1 MPRDARSL
9 ARIVRRF
16 STGAALALVAP
27 LFLAAALAS
36 CASYS
41 AAGDAGLAAFALP
54 EAHAARAARI
64 LEGRR
69 ELVNEWNFTLPASDF
84 SRVVTMS
91 ANEAFA
97 RIRAGDPRRTPLID
111 GLATAFRGR
120 VDGDAWAIMYL
131 AGGADVLF
139 DTLDEL
145 GRAGIEPLAA
155 SYARP
160 LPGRTGGR
168 QADGGVGLAA
178 ALALSLW
185 YLLRLGKG
193 DRLFRAIIGLAWL
206 PFIATPSFGGAL
218 AALTTAAFAGELALT
233 LRRRRPTNGELAYA
247 VLIYGPALSFSA
259 ASDPI
264 ALIPACAAAAWI
276 AAAVIKRE
284 PLLARCNTSRL
295 HAPPNFVPIAPP
307 APIHGHA
314 RAALRLIA
322 SVAIVAAVALISNGA
337 PRSDRDER
345 SRIAEGITALAIE
358 FIKLDPGLD
367 GMSPAVAHAAYQVSL
382 TWGRLG
388 DAAWGRFDPEGLMPP
403 PGVGTTN
410 PKEIARESFGTNA
423 LHKALDSGYI
433 PTVRAAE
440 PFVPAVPH
448 RGVSFLALLAALA
461 PAISLFMYGRLRSR

>member
-1 MPRDARSL
+1 MPRDERSL
-9 ARIVRRF
+9 ARIVRRS
-16 STGAALALVAP
+16 STAAALAFAAP
-27 LFLAAALAS
+27 LFLVAALAS

-54 EAHAARAARI
+54 EEHAARAARI

-69 ELVNEWNFTLPASDF
+69 GLVNEWNFTLPVSDF

-97 RIRAGDPRRTPLID
+97 RIQAGDPRSTPLID
-111 GLATAFRGR
+111 GLATAFRRR
-120 VDGDAWAIMYL
+120 VDRGAWVVMYL
-131 AGGADVLF
+131 TGGSDALF
-139 DTLDEL
+139 DTIDEL
-145 GRAGIEPLAA
+145 SRAGIEVLAA
-155 SYARP
+155 SHARP
-160 LPGRTGGR
+160 LPVRTGSDP
-168 QADGGVGLAA
+168 AGGAVGLAA

-206 PFIATPSFGGAL
+206 PFIATPSLGGAI

-233 LRRRRPTNGELAYA
+233 IRQRRPRRDELAYA
-247 VLIYGPALSFSA
+247 VLIYGPALTFSA

-276 AAAVIKRE
+276 AAAAIKRAT
-284 PLLARCNTSRL
+284 LLARCNASRL

-314 RAALRLIA
+314 RAALRMIA
-322 SVAIVAAVALISNGA
+322 PVAIVAAVALVSNGV
-337 PRSDRDER
+337 PRSDRDGR
-345 SRIAEGITALAIE
+345 SRIAEGLTGLAVE
-358 FIKLDPGLD
+358 FIKLDPGLE
-367 GMSPAVAHAAYQVSL
+367 GMNPTVAHAAYQVSL

-403 PGVGTTN
+403 PGIKTTN
-410 PKEIARESFGTNA
+410 PKEIARDSFGSNA

-433 PTVRAAE
+433 PTIRTAE
-440 PFVPAVPH
+440 PLVPVVPH
-448 RGVSFLALLAALA
+448 RGISFLALLAALA
-461 PAISLFMYGRLRSR
+461 PAISLFIYGRLRSR

>member
-1 MPRDARSL
+1 
-9 ARIVRRF
+9 V
-16 STGAALALVAP
+16 ALA
-27 LFLAAALAS
+27 LAAALAS

-41 AAGDAGLAAFALP
+41 AEGDAGLAAFALP

-69 ELVNEWNFTLPASDF
+69 DLVNEWNFTLPASDF

-97 RIRAGDPRRTPLID
+97 RIRVGDPRRTPLID
-111 GLATAFRGR
+111 GLAAAFRIR
-120 VDGDAWAIMYL
+120 VDGEAWAIMYL
-131 AGGADVLF
+131 ARGSDALF
-139 DTLDEL
+139 DTIDEL

-155 SYARP
+155 SHARP
-160 LPGRTGGR
+160 LHARAGSYPAGG
-168 QADGGVGLAA
+168 AGGLAA

-185 YLLRLGKG
+185 YLLRLGRG

-206 PFIATPSFGGAL
+206 PFVATPSFAGAL

-233 LRRRRPTNGELAYA
+233 LRRRRPTSGELAYA

-284 PLLARCNTSRL
+284 PLLARCNASRL
-295 HAPPNFVPIAPP
+295 HTPPAFVQIAPP
-307 APIHGHA
+307 APIYGHA

-322 SVAIVAAVALISNGA
+322 PVAIVVAVALVSNGV
-337 PRSDRDER
+337 PRSDRDGR
-345 SRIAEGITALAIE
+345 PRIAEGLTGLAVE
-358 FIKLDPGLD
+358 FIKLDPGLE
-367 GMSPAVAHAAYQVSL
+367 GMNPMVAHAAYQVSL

-388 DAAWGRFDPEGLMPP
+388 DAAWGRFDLEGLMPP
-403 PGVGTTN
+403 PGIKTTN

-440 PFVPAVPH
+440 PFVTAVPH

-461 PAISLFMYGRLRSR
+461 PAISLFIYGRLRSR